1 MLVHLEFNLFQE
13 ANRVNL
19 YEKYF
24 DKASALGVTLEEF
37 YHGVNIFLDK
47 NQKLE
52 FDEGHLRPP
61 EFLEFCTLLKVPP
74 KKLYD
79 KYYKFVLGKDFSK
92 IILNHRLSSNLN
104 QKEFAKPS
112 SLSPVTIGLLENNI
126 KYPTRIQFTKIIE
139 VLKQAN

>member
-13 ANRVNL
+13 ANRLNL

-37 YHGVNIFLDK
+37 YHEVNIFLDK

-61 EFLEFCTLLKVPP
+61 DFLEFCTLIKVAP

-79 KYYKFVLGKDFSK
+79 KYYRFVLGKDFSK
-92 IILNHRLSSNLN
+92 IILNNRLSLNLN
-104 QKEFAKPS
+104 QKEFAKLTR
-112 SLSPVTIGLLENNI
+112 LSPVTIGYLENNK
-126 KYPTRIQFTKIIE
+126 KYPTR
-139 VLKQAN
+139 KQYSQLSRLLTI

>member
-13 ANRVNL
+13 ANRLNL

-24 DKASALGVTLEEF
+24 NKASALGVTLEEF

-47 NQKLE
+47 IQKLE

-61 EFLEFCTLLKVPP
+61 DFLEFCTLIKVPP

-79 KYYKFVLGKDFSK
+79 KYYRFVLAKDFSK
-92 IILNHRLSSNLN
+92 IILNYRLSSNLN
-104 QKEFAKPS
+104 QKEFAKLS
-112 SLSPVTIGLLENNI
+112 SLSPVTIGYLENNK
-126 KYPTRIQFTKIIE
+126 KYPTR
-139 VLKQAN
+139 KQYSQLSRLLTI